1 MFNSF
6 DSLDHAY
13 VFLYS
18 YLKGA
23 KEGDEIVIDANTVRA
38 GRNLAYLEC
47 ELRNKKD
54 GSLIAKGSQTKYVG
68 GGGGGID
75 VKNN

>member
-1 MFNSF
+1 MNSIF
-6 DSLDHAY
+6 
-13 VFLYS
+13 FFS

-23 KEGDEIVIDANTVRA
+23 KEGDEIVIDAQTVRA

-47 ELRNKKD
+47 ELRHKKD

-68 GGGGGID
+68 GGDGNQMKKFD
-75 VKNN
+75 

>member
-1 MFNSF
+1 MENSC
-6 DSLDHAY
+6 
-13 VFLYS
+13 S

-23 KEGDEIVIDANTVRA
+23 KAGDEIVIDAQTVRA

-47 ELRNKKD
+47 ELRHKKD

-68 GGGGGID
+68 GGAKET
-75 VKNN
+75 KN

>member
-1 MFNSF
+1 M
-6 DSLDHAY
+6 
-13 VFLYS
+13 
-18 YLKGA
+18 
-23 KEGDEIVIDANTVRA
+23 IDAQTVRA

-68 GGGGGID
+68 GAGGSEQ
-75 VKNN
+75 KNK